1 MVTKFKATVPVLEQ
15 QNIADN
21 IFSIWIESKEMA
33 KESKPGQFI
42 DIYVADTGKL
52 LPRPISICE
61 IDRENN
67 KIRMVYRVT
76 GGNTGTEIMSK
87 LKQGD
92 TLDVLGPL
100 GNGFPLK
107 EGRAILIGGGIG
119 VPPMLQLA
127 KELKG
132 EADIVVG
139 YRDDIFLQDE
149 LQNEGNLYIATED
162 GSIGTKGNVL
172 DAIRNNMLT
181 AEVIYACGPTPMLKA
196 VKAYAM
202 EKNIPCYISLEE
214 KMACGIGA
222 CLACVCKTKDINHHS
237 NMNNAR
243 ICKDGPVF
251 LSTEVEL

>member
-15 QNIADN
+15 QNIAEN
-21 IFSIWIESKEMA
+21 IFSIWIESKDIAMA
-33 KESKPGQFI
+33 SKPGQFI
-42 DIYVADTGKL
+42 DVYIADTGKL

-61 IDRENN
+61 IDKENN

-76 GGNTGTEIMSK
+76 GLNTGTEIMSK
-87 LKQGD
+87 LKTGD

-100 GNGFPLK
+100 GNGFPLRDGK
-107 EGRAILIGGGIG
+107 AILIGGGIG

-132 EADIVVG
+132 AKDIVVG
-139 YRDDIFLQDE
+139 YRDDIFLREE
-149 LQNEGNLYIATED
+149 LQEEGNLYIATED
-162 GSIGTKGNVL
+162 GSVGTKGNVL
-172 DAIRNNMLT
+172 DAIRQNLLS

-196 VKAYAM
+196 VKSYAM
-202 EKNIPCYISLEE
+202 EHNILCYISLEE

-222 CLACVCKTKDINHHS
+222 CLACVCKTKEINEYS
-237 NMNNAR
+237 NMNSAR
-243 ICKDGPVF
+243 ICKDGPIF